1 VSPESS
7 VLRRTLAT
15 VALVVALFAAV
26 VIQLT
31 VVNRLPLPGAAQP
44 DLVLL
49 LVTAI
54 AVATGPATGAITG
67 FAAGLALD
75 VAPPTA
81 HYAGEYALIFCLA
94 GYAAARV
101 VRAIRNVTG
110 ERDPVIAWAV
120 MAAATVAGEAGKAAL
135 GLLLSDPEV
144 TVAAV
149 TRVLPGAILY
159 SLLLSPFVFWLVAR
173 VTRGTAADQTLAWG
187 TATGKTKLERA
198 LAPVSGAGQRIA
210 IVFRAASVGAA
221 PDLRLAGTGADYH
234 RAPAARWAPKL
245 RLAGTGADYHRAPA
259 ARRVPKLRL
268 AGTGADH
275 YRPPTARRVPK
286 LRPSGGRA
294 GSSLRTTA
302 AGTNGA
308 PFLLAGGRAAKLNFG
323 GDLPGRTAARTV
335 RTPGKNWLRA
345 APGGLRTGSGL
356 AGPGLAAVR
365 GARAPR
371 KNWLRS
377 TSSPAVPAVKRAV
390 RSPSRGWLRAS
401 GGAKRTGRAG
411 LIGGRAGAG
420 HVANSPSFPRPA
432 RSGAEVLAARS
443 APSGL
448 SALAGPGTPL
458 ARRSQARSRSPQAGW
473 LRSSRRTPSWAAAGR
488 RLAPRRGWMGGT
500 RRPRTVVGSTVRRN
514 GYTAS
519 PSGAWL
525 RRSNR
530 SWHKRRQRLLQ
541 LVGVSR

>member
-1 VSPESS
+1 MTPEPS
-7 VLRRTLAT
+7 VLRRALAT
-15 VALVVALFAAV
+15 AALVVALFAAV

-67 FAAGLALD
+67 FVCGLALD

-81 HYAGEYALIFCLA
+81 HYAGEYALVFCLA
-94 GYAAARV
+94 GYTAARV
-101 VRAIRNVTG
+101 VRAIRNMTG
-110 ERDPVIAWAV
+110 ERDPVIAWTV
-120 MAAATVAGEAGKAAL
+120 MAAATAAGEAGKAAL
-135 GLLLSDPEV
+135 GMLLSDPDV
-144 TVAAV
+144 TAAAV

-159 SLLLSPFVFWLVAR
+159 DLLLSPFVFWLVAR
-173 VTRGTAADQTLAWG
+173 ITRGTAADQTLAWG
-187 TATGKTKLERA
+187 TATWKTGPERA
-198 LAPVSGAGQRIA
+198 LAPGFGASQLIA
-210 IVFRAASVGAA
+210 TVFRSASVGAT
-221 PDLRLAGTGADYH
+221 PNLRLAGTGGDHH
-234 RAPAARWAPKL
+234 RP
-245 RLAGTGADYHRAPA
+245 PA
-259 ARRVPKLRL
+259 ARRAPKLRL

-286 LRPSGGRA
+286 LRLAGTGADHYRPPAARRAPKLRLSDGRA

-308 PFLLAGGRAAKLNFG
+308 PFPLAGGRAAKLNFG

-335 RTPGKNWLRA
+335 RTPG
-345 APGGLRTGSGL
+345 
-356 AGPGLAAVR
+356 
-365 GARAPR
+365 

-401 GGAKRTGRAG
+401 GGAKRTGGVG
-411 LIGGRAGAG
+411 LIGGRTGAG
-420 HVANSPSFPRPA
+420 RVASSPSFPRPA
-432 RSGAEVLAARS
+432 RSGAEMLAARS

-448 SALAGPGTPL
+448 SALSGPGTPL
-458 ARRSQARSRSPQAGW
+458 GRRSQARTRSPQAGW

-488 RLAPRRGWMGGT
+488 RLAPRRGWMGST
-500 RRPRTVVGSTVRRN
+500 RRSRTVVGSTVRRN
-514 GYTAS
+514 GSTAS
-519 PSGAWL
+519 PPGAWM

-530 SWHKRRQRLLQ
+530 SWHKRRQRLLH

>member
-1 VSPESS
+1 
-7 VLRRTLAT
+7 
-15 VALVVALFAAV
+15 
-26 VIQLT
+26 
-31 VVNRLPLPGAAQP
+31 
-44 DLVLL
+44 
-49 LVTAI
+49 
-54 AVATGPATGAITG
+54 
-67 FAAGLALD
+67 
-75 VAPPTA
+75 
-81 HYAGEYALIFCLA
+81 
-94 GYAAARV
+94 
-101 VRAIRNVTG
+101 
-110 ERDPVIAWAV
+110 
-120 MAAATVAGEAGKAAL
+120 
-135 GLLLSDPEV
+135 
-144 TVAAV
+144 
-149 TRVLPGAILY
+149 VLPGAILY
-159 SLLLSPFVFWLVAR
+159 NLLLSPFVFWLVTR

-187 TATGKTKLERA
+187 TATRKTGPERA
-198 LAPVSGAGQRIA
+198 LAPVPGAGQRIA
-210 IVFRAASVGAA
+210 TAFRAASVGAA
-221 PDLRLAGTGADYH
+221 PNLRLAGTGADYH
-234 RAPAARWAPKL
+234 RAPVARWAPKL
-245 RLAGTGADYHRAPA
+245 RLAGTGADYHRLPA

-268 AGTGADH
+268 AGTGADYH
-275 YRPPTARRVPK
+275 RAPVARRVPK
-286 LRPSGGRA
+286 LRPSDGRA

-323 GDLPGRTAARTV
+323 GDLPGRTAAPTV

-345 APGGLRTGSGL
+345 APGGLRAGSGL

-377 TSSPAVPAVKRAV
+377 TSSPAVPAVKRTV

-401 GGAKRTGRAG
+401 GGAKRTGGAG
-411 LIGGRAGAG
+411 LIGGRAGAR
-420 HVANSPSFPRPA
+420 HVASSPSFPRPA

-458 ARRSQARSRSPQAGW
+458 ARRSQARPRSPQAGW
-473 LRSSRRTPSWAAAGR
+473 LRSSRRTPAWAAAGR

-530 SWHKRRQRLLQ
+530 PWHKRRQRLLQ
-541 LVGVSR
+541 LVGVNR